1 MMHRVLRLTCLAL
14 VFALA
19 STPAFAQGGA
29 TSTLAGVV
37 VDPSGGQIP
46 GASVVV
52 KNNATGATFEAV
64 TTGEGTFTIPALNAG
79 SYTVTVTLQGFKTVV
94 LNDVRVS
101 AGQPASVRAT
111 LEVGG
116 IAETVTVQG
125 GAEIIQTQSS
135 TVASTLSANQISNLP
150 LTSRNAIDFVT
161 FLPGVL
167 TPGSNRDST
176 VNGLPQGAI
185 NITVDGM
192 NVQDNYLKTS
202 DGFFARMSP
211 RLDAVEEV
219 TVTTAA
225 AGADSSGQGAVQI
238 RFVTRSGSNDFRG
251 SAYHYL
257 RRDEF
262 NANTW
267 FNNRN
272 GVGKPDLLQNQPGIR
287 AGGPVLI
294 PGLFNGRDRA
304 FWFVNYEEL
313 RQPADISLTR
323 TALHPNAL
331 DGTFRYQT
339 SSGTRE
345 VNVLQLAASN
355 GQLATMDPTVAALLN
370 DIRQATLTTGTFRD
384 NTDPLTQAYTFVQ
397 DGRSHNKY
405 PTVRADVNLTD
416 SHRLT
421 GSYNFQNILANPDG
435 TNSRQRSFP
444 NFPLIGIQ
452 DSDRYTTSWS
462 LRSTLGSNLVNEFR
476 AGATGGATKFNPNV
490 SINDW
495 SGGDSG
501 LANTGGFHLG
511 LTNGLTSQFNST
523 APSSRE
529 ASTKVLENT
538 LTYLKGSHSL
548 SIGGS
553 WTQVDLWLKNQT
565 LVPTLSF
572 DVVTGDPALGL
583 FTTANFPGASNTQVT
598 AARQFYAMLTGRVSQ
613 IAGNARIDEA
623 TGQYTYNGLGTQR
636 GRMREAG
643 VFVQDSWRITPNF
656 TANLGLRYELQF
668 PFYSL
673 NDSYMTAT
681 IQDVCGVSGVGN
693 PDDGAHMCNLF
704 SPGSMPGQKPTF
716 KQFTSGTPAFN
727 TDYNNF
733 APSAGFAW
741 TPGAGSGWRRI
752 LGEEGDTVVRGG
764 YALAYNR
771 PGMSDFSDVFGS
783 NPGVT
788 IDATRNLNNG
798 NLGPVPVLFR
808 DRSALGPPSFP
819 TTATFPYTEIQT
831 QDIQIFDPNLQVPYA
846 DSWQF
851 GVQRAITRNMAL
863 EVRYVGSRSRDGW
876 TEYDYNEVNWQDN
889 GIFEEFKLAQAN
901 LAANIAAGRGN
912 TFAYTGVPGTSPLPI
927 FLAYFS
933 GRPASQAG
941 SPASYTSSLFSNT
954 TFVNPLARMNPQPA
968 TFANALDA
976 DAARRANALAAG
988 LPANFL
994 VANPDLLGGAGLV
1007 GNGGKTHYHSMQVEL
1022 RRRLSSGLQFDA
1034 NYVAGKGYASVRL
1047 GGFRRPRVMIEN
1059 SDELGNVYQA
1069 FKGNVVYDLPFGRGR
1084 RFASDAGGVLDR
1096 IVGGWQVSST
1106 VRIQS
1111 GELMDFGNVR
1121 VMGMSADDVQGLVK
1135 LRFGADGRVYLLPQ
1149 DVIDNTVKAFSVSAT
1164 SATGYSS
1171 LGAPEGK
1178 YFAPAN
1184 GPDCIEMTGSWGDCG
1199 VRSLI
1204 VQGPVFRNVDFAVVK
1219 RIPIVGRVNAEFR
1232 VEALNAFN
1240 FVNFDPFIPGI
1251 GDFDDPD
1258 AFDLTG
1264 LNGANTSRVIQL
1276 VSRISW

>member
-1 MMHRVLRLTCLAL
+1 MMQRMLRVACLSL
-14 VFALA
+14 VCALA
-19 STPAFAQGGA
+19 ATAAFAQGGA

-37 VDPSGGQIP
+37 QDSSGGAIP

-64 TTGEGTFTIPALNAG
+64 STDNGTFTIPALNAG
-79 SYTVTVTLQGFKTVV
+79 SYTVTVTLQGFKTYVA
-94 LNDVRVS
+94 NDVRVN
-101 AGQPASVRAT
+101 AGTPASVRAT

-161 FLPGVL
+161 FLPGVQ

-176 VNGLPQGAI
+176 VNGLPQSTI

-225 AGADSSGQGAVQI
+225 AGAESSGQGAVQI

-272 GVGKPDLLQNQPGIR
+272 GVGKPDLLQNQPGLR
-287 AGGPVLI
+287 VGGPVVI
-294 PGLFNGRDRA
+294 PGLWNGRDKA

-313 RQPADISLTR
+313 RQPSDISLTR
-323 TALHPNAL
+323 TTLHPNAL
-331 DGTFRYQT
+331 NGTFRYQT
-339 SSGTRE
+339 SAGTRE
-345 VNVLQLAASN
+345 VNVLQVAAAN
-355 GQLATMDPTVAALLN
+355 GQLATPDPTVAALLN
-370 DIRQATLTTGTFRD
+370 DIRTASLTTGTFRD

-405 PTVRADVNLTD
+405 PTLRADLNITD

-421 GSYNFQNILANPDG
+421 GSYNFQNILSNPDG

-444 NFPLIGIQ
+444 GFPLIGIQ

-462 LRSTLGSNLVNEFR
+462 LRSTLGANLVNEFR

-490 SINDW
+490 SVNDW
-495 SGGDSG
+495 MGGDTG
-501 LANTGGFHLG
+501 LANTGGYHLTLGLG
-511 LTNGLTSQFNST
+511 LTNQFNST
-523 APSSRE
+523 TPSSRE
-529 ASTKVLENT
+529 ASTRVIENT
-538 LTYLKGSHSL
+538 LTYLKGSHSM
-548 SIGGS
+548 SFGGS
-553 WTQVDLWLKNQT
+553 WTQVDLWLKNQR
-565 LVPTLSF
+565 LVPTLGFGIVAGESADAMF
-572 DVVTGDPALGL
+572 N
-583 FTTANFPGASNTQVT
+583 TTNFPGASSTQLT
-598 AARQFYAMLTGRVSQ
+598 AARNFYAMMTGRVSS
-613 IAGNARIDEA
+613 ITGDARFNED
-623 TGQYTYNGLGTQR
+623 TSQYEYLGLGTAR

-643 VFVQDSWRITPNF
+643 FFAQDSWRITPNF

-681 IQDVCGVSGVGN
+681 LADVCGVSGESNTGN
-693 PDDGAHMCNLF
+693 RERLCNLYQ
-704 SPGSMPGQKPTF
+704 PGHMPGQVPTF

-727 TDYNNF
+727 TDWNNF

-741 TPGAGSGWRRI
+741 TPGAGTGWRRI
-752 LGEEGDTVVRGG
+752 IGQDGDTVVRAG

-771 PGMSDFSDVFGS
+771 PGMSDFSDVFGA
-783 NPGVT
+783 NPGTTLDVT
-788 IDATRNLNNG
+788 RSAANG
-798 NLGPVPVLFR
+798 NLGPLPLLYR
-808 DRSALGPPSFP
+808 DRASLGAGAFP
-819 TTATFPYTEIQT
+819 LTPTFPFTEVVT
-831 QDIQIFDPNLQVPYA
+831 QDVNIFDPDLQVPYA
-846 DSWQF
+846 DSWQV
-851 GVQRAITRNMAL
+851 GVQRAISRNMAV

-876 TEYDYNEVNWQDN
+876 TNYNYNEVNWQDN
-889 GIFEEFKLAQAN
+889 GFFEEFKLAQAN

-941 SPASYTSSLFSNT
+941 NTANYTSSLFSNS
-954 TFVNPLARMNPQPA
+954 TFVNPLARMNPQPGTA
-968 TFANALDA
+968 ANALDA
-976 DAARRANALAAG
+976 DAVRRQNALTAG

-994 VANPDLLGGAGLV
+994 VANPHLLGGADLT
-1007 GNGGKTHYHSMQVEL
+1007 GNGGKTHFHSMQVEL
-1022 RRRLSSGLQFDA
+1022 RRRLSNGLQFDA
-1034 NYVAGKGYASVRL
+1034 NYTAGRGYGSARL
-1047 GGFRRPRVMIEN
+1047 GGFRRPRVMLEN
-1059 SDELGNVYQA
+1059 TGELGTLHQA
-1069 FKGNVVYDLPFGRGR
+1069 LKGNVVYDLPFGRGK
-1084 RFASDAGGVLDR
+1084 RFATDAGGILDR
-1096 IVGGWQVSST
+1096 VVGGWQISST
-1106 VRIQS
+1106 VRVQS

-1121 VMGMSADDVQGLVK
+1121 VMGMTTDEVQGLVK
-1135 LRFGADGRVYLLPQ
+1135 LRIDDNGRVWLLPQ
-1149 DVIDNTVKAFSVSAT
+1149 DIIDNTVKAFSVSAT

-1171 LGAPEGK
+1171 LGVPEGRF
-1178 YFAPAN
+1178 FAPAN
-1184 GPDCIEMTGSWGDCG
+1184 GPDCIEMTGDWGDCG
-1199 VRSLI
+1199 VRSLV
-1204 VQGPVFRNVDFAVVK
+1204 VQGPVFKNVDLAVVK
-1219 RIPIVGRVNAEFR
+1219 RIPIIGRVNAEFR

-1240 FVNFDPFIPGI
+1240 WVNFDPFLPGV
-1251 GDFDDPD
+1251 GDLDDAD
-1258 AFDLTG
+1258 EYELTG
-1264 LNGANTSRVIQL
+1264 LNGSNVSRVIQI